1 MSKRHNHQC
10 SIVDEAINRQV
21 GPRSPLYCRECEIQ
35 LTPSGRSNPV
45 EETICRI
52 AGPRSALCRR

>member
-1 MSKRHNHQC
+1 VNTC
-10 SIVDEAINRQV
+10 STVDQTISRVA
-21 GPRSPLYCRECEIQ
+21 GHRSPLYCRECEIQ